1 MRGNGLQLVKG
12 CGLVPLAER
21 AQGFGEGLA
30 VASKVVSVWAELCAW
45 VKLPS
50 VNAAVR
56 CGW

>member
-21 AQGFGEGLA
+21 AQSFGEGLA

-50 VNAAVR
+50 VNATA
-56 CGW
+56 GGGQ